1 MRHGRSEQAGDL
13 KAGNITLLLD
23 WMTTSTRLT
32 LPHGVRG
39 LGLVW
44 YILKPFNLFGG
55 TCELETRL
63 TAGVSQLDSVV
74 FNLELL
80 KFDTYVHELGVKVAV
95 SMYLTGEAP
104 VVIEKEVVV
113 QELEVS
119 AGTHHEVVEP
129 RQNRKCRFCFA
140 FFIVLVVGLHIQVD
154 CEWGAARPVVAQIA
168 GYCTIIIEFDPLSR
182 A

>member
-1 MRHGRSEQAGDL
+1 MRHGRSERAGDL

-23 WMTTSTRLT
+23 WTTTSTRLT

-104 VVIEKEVVV
+104 VVIEKEVV
-113 QELEVS
+113 
-119 AGTHHEVVEP
+119 
-129 RQNRKCRFCFA
+129 
-140 FFIVLVVGLHIQVD
+140 GLHIQVD